1 MTNYEKIK
9 NMTIE
14 EMANFLDK
22 ITERCASNECED
34 CPLCEGIF
42 CCTSEIGYWLNSEV

>member
-1 MTNYEKIK
+1 MTYYEKIK

-22 ITERCASNECED
+22 ITGRCVNNECKD
-34 CPLCEGIF
+34 CPLCKGIY
-42 CCTSEIGYWLNSEV
+42 CCDIEIEYWLNSEV